1 MKSYLQLT
9 LLTSIFLTSCGG
21 GLSTSQTSNIE
32 ENLTTT
38 VVEDEA
44 DNITLSV
51 SETNEIA
58 LTKGYLLDSAIAG
71 ANYQCGDISGITT
84 DTGEFSCKITP
95 IIFSVGELELGILD
109 DFTDDTK
116 VYPQDLLQLERDD
129 FEDAKLIEFVQF
141 LQSLDD
147 DGDITKAITIT
158 SDMREKFKNGVDK
171 SELKIV
177 VNKDDAIN
185 HLKKTMGVDIP
196 TDETIQDE
204 IDQGKKLAEQERL
217 KQELEEARLLA
228 KQQELDAQNALEK
241 AEQLAQEAEKA
252 ETTTDKSQLEEEAK
266 IAKEE
271 ADKLAEQARVTQENA
286 DKLKLDT
293 ANQVESV
300 SKYLEELCDS
310 NVTANIITDN
320 FKLELPTLNNSDE
333 LNTSTLGELSYS
345 INGDYTEELVELGAG
360 ETKIDIIDA
369 NNNIIASKIIN
380 IETQEIPSAK
390 SDKSDESGTSSTFT
404 YTVYGTSGLT
414 VIINE
419 REKDVIPASGELLIT
434 ESELTNGTKN
444 FNILLENDKGRKGEA
459 IVVIYSKSTPAP
471 VDSDGDGTPD
481 SSDKFPNDSSETKD
495 SDNDGVG
502 DNADYEPNNP
512 DQTTNVPA
520 EITGDLTG
528 NITEGDDPISGKL
541 NISDPNTNESEFIE
555 KTVTGLYGNL
565 SLLSDGNWDYEMT
578 SDLAADE
585 SYTDSFNVTSIGGDT
600 KTIDITVNG
609 KSNSNSGGGF

>member
-129 FEDAKLIEFVQF
+129 FEDEKLIEFVQF

-158 SDMREKFKNGVDK
+158 SNMREKFKNGVDK

-310 NVTANIITDN
+310 NVTANIVTDN

-502 DNADYEPNNP
+502 DNADQCDNTTTESSINSVGCLQITVSELSDINYERPVKSDGTYDDYIVDITAPSYQGGDNVTISGTGS
-512 DQTTNVPA
+512 QT
-520 EITGDLTG
+520 ITEAGTYEYPVTISSTG
-528 NITEGDDPISGKL
+528 NSNITKTQ
-541 NISDPNTNESEFIE
+541 NV
-555 KTVTGLYGNL
+555 TVT
-565 SLLSDGNWDYEMT
+565 
-578 SDLAADE
+578 DE
-585 SYTDSFNVTSIGGDT
+585 PSS
-600 KTIDITVNG
+600 
-609 KSNSNSGGGF
+609 SGGGTR